1 MKASVYIVLQI
12 EYSVMDADL
21 YVEAIVLDSNAEEPA
36 TDYKKEEL
44 LRLRNGS
51 LLSDYVSEMK

>member
-1 MKASVYIVLQI
+1 
-12 EYSVMDADL
+12 MDADL
-21 YVEAIVLDSNAEEPA
+21 YGEAIVLDSGAEEPA
-36 TDYKKEEL
+36 TDYNEEL

>member
-1 MKASVYIVLQI
+1 
-12 EYSVMDADL
+12 MDADL
-21 YVEAIVLDSNAEEPA
+21 YGEAIVLDSDAEEPA

-51 LLSDYVSEMK
+51 LLSDYVSGMK